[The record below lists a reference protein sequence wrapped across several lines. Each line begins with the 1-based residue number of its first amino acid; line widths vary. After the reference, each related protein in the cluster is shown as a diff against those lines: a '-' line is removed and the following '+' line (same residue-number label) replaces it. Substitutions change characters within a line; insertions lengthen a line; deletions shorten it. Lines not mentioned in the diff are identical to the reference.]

1 MEPTEQVR
9 DGAQSNSTLA
19 TIESPVPSIEQ
30 MFQVLSADLS
40 ARRPESAN
48 AILCPLCMQAFTS
61 DAISE
66 RRISVEHIIPSALG
80 GALEAITCTE
90 CNNTHGST
98 LESHLVRAM
107 QALDSLEGKGAIPA
121 VFHNSGGHVSANIE
135 WRSDA
140 PTEIKIVG
148 KASNPAGVGAIRDS
162 IKEGG
167 TLNFT
172 LTLGFMAEPYYR
184 AILRVAYLAA
194 FAYFGYGFALSEGA
208 SQVRRVL
215 DGDAVPSGVI
225 LEAHPEAEL
234 PRSALVRLLHS
245 EGTEPFFMAL
255 FQLRSSMTRWL
266 AVLLPGNQGCPWD
279 RLVDL
284 AGSFPNA
291 LLQVNPGDSTPAIS
305 VRFSHEPLKKLQA
318 IRIPALPAAG

>member
-1 MEPTEQVR
+1 
-9 DGAQSNSTLA
+9 
-19 TIESPVPSIEQ
+19 

-148 KASNPAGVGAIRDS
+148 KASNPRG
-162 IKEGG
+162 
-167 TLNFT
+167 
-172 LTLGFMAEPYYR
+172 
-184 AILRVAYLAA
+184 
-194 FAYFGYGFALSEGA
+194 
-208 SQVRRVL
+208 RRRN
-215 DGDAVPSGVI
+215 
-225 LEAHPEAEL
+225 
-234 PRSALVRLLHS
+234 PR
-245 EGTEPFFMAL
+245 
-255 FQLRSSMTRWL
+255 QY
-266 AVLLPGNQGCPWD
+266 
-279 RLVDL
+279 
-284 AGSFPNA
+284 
-291 LLQVNPGDSTPAIS
+291 
-305 VRFSHEPLKKLQA
+305 
-318 IRIPALPAAG
+318 